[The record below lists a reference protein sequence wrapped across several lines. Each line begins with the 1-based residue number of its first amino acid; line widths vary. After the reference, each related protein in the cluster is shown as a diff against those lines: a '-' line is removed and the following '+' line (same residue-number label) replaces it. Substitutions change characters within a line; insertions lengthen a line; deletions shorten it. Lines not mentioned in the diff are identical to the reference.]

1 MECAQCGALVPA
13 GRKSCPA
20 CGTPVTRA
28 ESAASSEGVE
38 ALLAEANLFRTRGQ
52 FDEAISACMR
62 VLQRDA
68 TNAAAHSLIA
78 NIYRDQGN
86 YRESLNWFKLAVELN
101 PDNESDRKKLDE
113 MIDRVFQGV
122 LAGEVR
128 SGVKAAAQPQTT
140 GFAPLASGRRKS
152 GFVALL
158 ARIQPVYVAVAF
170 AFLITGILAWAV
182 VGMGQASK
190 NNPVA
195 NNPNRNATNRTISTP
210 DDTPNNGMA
219 NSHSTAVNV
228 ATNPPQVTQPPP
240 DAVESPGG
248 LKPVPGLPGIYVR
261 QGPGNLAAPSAPKP
275 GANDPQPVTP
285 KPTTDTAPANTEVAP
300 YSPLTAGGANAN
312 TIELQTK
319 LLKMALDGS
328 VASSKLPSTVE
339 AVTIDP
345 RTNALTLKYTVPRME
360 TAVATKQGLLY
371 TGFHLVW
378 TAAEQ
383 NKSFTSF
390 TLIGNAYSDTE
401 HANSLALMA
410 DVTTQQADA
419 ARSAADYKTVLQ
431 FLTKP
436 WWRTD
441 LEDAEP

>member
-1 MECAQCGALVPA
+1 
-13 GRKSCPA
+13 
-20 CGTPVTRA
+20 
-28 ESAASSEGVE
+28 VE

-52 FDEAISACMR
+52 FDEAVSACMR

-86 YRESLNWFKLAVELN
+86 YREALNWFKLAVELN

-122 LAGEVR
+122 LAGEVH
-128 SGVKAAAQPQTT
+128 SGVKAAAHPQAA
-140 GFAPLASGRRKS
+140 GFTPVASGRRKS
-152 GFVALL
+152 GIVTLL
-158 ARIQPVYVAVAF
+158 SRIQPVYVAVAF
-170 AFLITGILAWAV
+170 ALLITGILAWAV
-182 VGMGQASK
+182 IGMGQAPK
-190 NNPVA
+190 HNQGA
-195 NNPNRNATNRTISTP
+195 STP
-210 DDTPNNGMA
+210 SRYTAHRTDAPRDATPNYGAA
-219 NSHSTAVNV
+219 NSNSTAVNV

-240 DAVESPGG
+240 DAVESPDG
-248 LKPVPGLPGIYVR
+248 LKPIPGLPGIYVR
-261 QGPGNLAAPSAPKP
+261 QGPGNLAAP
-275 GANDPQPVTP
+275 VTP
-285 KPTTDTAPANTEVAP
+285 KPVTNDTPSVTPKPANDTPPDSTEVP
-300 YSPLTAGGANAN
+300 PINPLAAGNASAD

-328 VASSKLPSTVE
+328 VASSKLPSKVD

-345 RTNALTLKYTVPRME
+345 RTNGLTLKYSVPRME
-360 TAVATKQGLLY
+360 TATATKQGLLY

-390 TLIGNAYSDTE
+390 TLIGNAYSDADR
-401 HANSLALMA
+401 ANSLALMA
-410 DVTTQQADA
+410 DITPQQADA
-419 ARSAADYKTVLQ
+419 ARSASDYKTVLQ

-436 WWRTD
+436 WWRSD